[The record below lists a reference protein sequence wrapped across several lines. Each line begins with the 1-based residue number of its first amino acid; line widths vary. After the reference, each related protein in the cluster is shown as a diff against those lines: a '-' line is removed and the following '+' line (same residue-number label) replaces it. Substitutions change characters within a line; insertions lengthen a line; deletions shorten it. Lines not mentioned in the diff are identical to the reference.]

1 MIVQKIR
8 RSGNSYIV
16 TIPREEMERQGLSE
30 GEMAIIEVRAAE
42 IRPKLAPHLRALAE
56 ESWQDHETAYR
67 KLADKER

>member
-16 TIPREEMERQGLSE
+16 TIPREELERQGLSE

-42 IRPKLAPHLRALAE
+42 IRPKLPPRLRTLAE
-56 ESWQDHETAYR
+56 QSWQEHETAYR
-67 KLADKER
+67 KLAEK

>member
-16 TIPREEMERQGLSE
+16 TIPREELERQGLSE

-42 IRPKLAPHLRALAE
+42 IRPKLPARLRTLAE
-56 ESWQDHETAYR
+56 QSWQEHETAYR
-67 KLADKER
+67 KLAEK

>member
-16 TIPREEMERQGLSE
+16 TIPREELERQGLSE

-42 IRPKLAPHLRALAE
+42 IRPKLPPRLRALAE
-56 ESWQDHETAYR
+56 QSWQEHETAYR
-67 KLADKER
+67 KLAEK

>member
-16 TIPREEMERQGLSE
+16 TIPREELERQGLSE

-42 IRPKLAPHLRALAE
+42 IRPRLPSRLRTLAE
-56 ESWQDHETAYR
+56 QSWQEHETAYR
-67 KLADKER
+67 KLAEK